1 MRSQSARNT
10 NPALRKFAD
19 RLGKHSLVP
28 LWDVL
33 ASLVPQEPTT
43 AGVPYL
49 WDYKTVRDLLIES
62 GDLISAEQ
70 AERRVL
76 ALENPGL
83 AGTSSISE
91 ALYAGIQL
99 VLPGE
104 VAPAHR
110 HVATALRFVIECE
123 DAYTAVNGEKLWME
137 PGDLVLT
144 PNWQWH
150 DHHHDGDAPAIW
162 LDGLDAPL
170 VRFMGSSF
178 VELYPQASFPSNSQV
193 NTTALYG
200 NNMMPLSGA
209 PTKYYDS
216 LMHYPYART
225 RDTLESLHQSG
236 HDDPHFGIKM
246 EYSNPATGGSMMP
259 TISGFA
265 QLLPNGTETTTYQAT
280 DSAVYSVVEG
290 RGQVFIG
297 DNAFSFGPRDH
308 FIVPCW
314 CPHHFKVTEE
324 TVLFSFTDK
333 AAQTR
338 LGLWRENR
346 GDA

>member
-1 MRSQSARNT
+1 MRPQSAHDT
-10 NPALRKFAD
+10 NPALRHFAD
-19 RLGKHSLVP
+19 RLGERSLVP

-33 ASLVPQEPTT
+33 ADLVTREPTT
-43 AGVPYL
+43 AAIPYM
-49 WDYKTVRDLLIES
+49 WNYKTVRDLLIES

-104 VAPAHR
+104 FAPAHR
-110 HVATALRFVIECE
+110 HVATALRLVLECE
-123 DAYTAVNGEKLWME
+123 NAYTAVNGEKLWME

-178 VELYPQASFPSNSQV
+178 VELYPKASFPGNARV

-200 NNMMPLSGA
+200 NNMMPLSPAATEKHYG
-209 PTKYYDS
+209 

-225 RDTLESLHQSG
+225 RDTLESLRRSG
-236 HDDPHFGIKM
+236 HDDAHFGIKM
-246 EYSNPATGGSMMP
+246 EYSNPATGGSIMA

-265 QLLPNGTETTTYQAT
+265 QLLPGGTETASYQAT

-290 RGQVFIG
+290 RGQVFIA
-297 DNAFSFGPRDH
+297 DSTFCFGPRDH

-314 CPHHFKVTEE
+314 HPHHFKVTEE
-324 TVLFSFTDK
+324 TVFFSFTDK